1 MERVTGELRRI
12 EDLKAAGLVNDA
24 EYAALRK
31 KVLDA
36 PIGAPAGDKDPL
48 VDHFASEALK
58 KHQVWRNPFEDFQLQ
73 EAAWKEED
81 TNAKQETYLN
91 MAKGG
96 GLSEL
101 ERMLGFY
108 ALYGTKADHAFFQA
122 LVANVPDNR
131 RVEYHNWY
139 VARARGEAFLAQYGA
154 EIMAG
159 APPLYGPQKEFG
171 ALNVALMKNCSRDV
185 YGAGGSRPIFDVAN
199 AVPAAAADKTIFAS
213 GYPVPVVD
221 GYVDLG
227 IVEEAIN
234 WLDLRIKEL
243 EAAMEAAKVAIPAP
257 QRPQPSKKKPAT
269 TYQNGGYQNGYRS
282 RGGGGIRGGR
292 ACRGNGY

>member
-36 PIGAPAGDKDPL
+36 PIGAPVGDKDPL

-58 KHQVWRNPFEDFQLQ
+58 KHQVWRHPFEDFQLQ

-81 TNAKQETYLN
+81 TNAKQETFLN

-101 ERMLGFY
+101 ERMLGLY
-108 ALYGTKADHAFFQA
+108 AHYGTTADHAFFQA
-122 LVANVPDNR
+122 LVTNVPDNR

-139 VARARGEAFLAQYGA
+139 VARAKGEAFLAQYGA
-154 EIMAG
+154 G
-159 APPLYGPQKEFG
+159 QDYGRFRPLFYLCLG
-171 ALNVALMKNCSRDV
+171 L
-185 YGAGGSRPIFDVAN
+185 SRPR
-199 AVPAAAADKTIFAS
+199 
-213 GYPVPVVD
+213 GR
-221 GYVDLG
+221 
-227 IVEEAIN
+227 
-234 WLDLRIKEL
+234 RIC
-243 EAAMEAAKVAIPAP
+243 
-257 QRPQPSKKKPAT
+257 RF
-269 TYQNGGYQNGYRS
+269 GDR
-282 RGGGGIRGGR
+282 RGGHQL
-292 ACRGNGY
+292 A